1 MKRHWRIVFATL
13 CVEAVAA
20 VAVLVYGALS
30 LVAVVIIYW
39 IDLAFVIGRAV
50 TRQLVR
56 GETTVV
62 RLPRALPQFRLLRY
76 KRGTLSFSERLPL
89 VYLRSLPA
97 VLFSLL
103 LLAASALSTAVVLS
117 VSVPE
122 QFWTDPIT
130 PLVLGGGVIAAA
142 TKSWLI
148 YTDHIERSGGENT
161 HEAGF
166 IARKRQMLVL
176 LYASVVYLAAD
187 ISTTALAEPEV
198 ENTVVF
204 GVSVMILLRVA
215 YAIHAS
221 RSSSNSTDSVSW
233 IESIVSDNQPSATP
247 TPPSTPDERPLKT
260 VEPVS
265 RSVPVA
271 GFVNVLTTGGV
282 VDGQFSDAG
291 LHLRVY
297 SVFVLIPGTLA
308 AVTGSLLFQIGIAS
322 VIVSAI
328 AFWLLS
334 TVHMELAFGEIEYQ
348 FYESAVVAYDR
359 RLEEP
364 QWSIPYDSIE
374 RVSVERGLFSC
385 PGWLDTGTVRVE
397 LTDDTAP
404 MPDKEGR
411 ASILFVPDPENVSDW
426 VSARRSDIRRG
437 W

>member
-1 MKRHWRIVFATL
+1 MKRHWRVVLATF

-62 RLPRALPQFRLLRY
+62 QLPRALPQFRLLKY
-76 KRGTLSFSERLPL
+76 KRGTLSFSERLPP
-89 VYLRSLPA
+89 VYLRSLPT
-97 VLFSLL
+97 VLFSLS

-117 VSVPE
+117 VSVSE
-122 QFWTDPIT
+122 QFWSDPIT

-148 YTDHIERSGGENT
+148 YTAHIERSGGENT

-166 IARKRQMLVL
+166 IDRTRQMLVL
-176 LYASVVYLAAD
+176 LYASVAYVAAD

-198 ENTVVF
+198 ENTVIF

-221 RSSSNSTDSVSW
+221 RSSPNSTDSVSW
-233 IESIVSDNQPSATP
+233 IESIVSDKQPSATH

-291 LHLRVY
+291 LHLRIY
-297 SVFVLIPGTLA
+297 SIFVLVPGTLA
-308 AVTGSLLFQIGIAS
+308 AVTGSLLFQIVIAGVLVS
-322 VIVSAI
+322 VIV
-328 AFWLLS
+328 FWLLS
-334 TVHMELAFGEIEYQ
+334 AVHMELAFGTIEYR
-348 FYESAVVAYDR
+348 FYESTIVAYDS

-374 RVSVERGLFSC
+374 AVSVEKGLFAS
-385 PGWLDTGTVRVE
+385 PGWLDTGTVTVE
-397 LTDDTAP
+397 ITDDAAP
-404 MPDKEGR
+404 MPDKQGR
-411 ASILFVPDPENVSDW
+411 APVLFVSDPENVSDW
-426 VSARRSDIRRG
+426 ISDRCRDARRD